1 MVLGPA
7 SAAPSAIQASG
18 PPVPPVPQ
26 YYGSP
31 VAYQPQPPVQVGPSL
46 KSVALIV
53 VLGVGAAT
61 IIIQLFKK
69 YIWAYWFPK
78 KNVLAEK
85 IEFLEAKLQTAHE
98 HIAAQAAE
106 TKEAMVVLR
115 SFLESQVTDWQ
126 ERSRLESLRSSQDLK
141 AMSDL
146 KREVSSVR
154 HLIPSVSTL
163 SRTAKSSTM
172 QSDVLDE
179 IKNEL
184 ASLKNAVKSIV
195 SNVPSGAS
203 LLRLS
208 TAPTTTTS
216 VEAAP
221 VVTETASSAPQTAA
235 SSAPATPAAT
245 NALNSS
251 ASKRS
256 LPSWMTQS
264 QKAAALPSWQMEE
277 KAAEAA
283 VSPSASPE
291 PSAEATP
298 QPEASTPVVEPSGTE

>member
-1 MVLGPA
+1 MV
-7 SAAPSAIQASG
+7 
-18 PPVPPVPQ
+18 
-26 YYGSP
+26 
-31 VAYQPQPPVQVGPSL
+31 YQPQPPVQVGPSL

-78 KNVLAEK
+78 KNALAEK
-85 IEFLEAKLQTAHE
+85 IEFLESKLQSAHE

-126 ERSRLESLRSSQDLK
+126 ERSRLDSLRSSQDLK

-184 ASLKNAVKSIV
+184 MSLKNAVKSIV
-195 SNVPSGAS
+195 SNVPSGAN

-208 TAPTTTTS
+208 TAPAATTP

-221 VVTETASSAPQTAA
+221 VATETASSAPAA
-235 SSAPATPAAT
+235 TQASVTSSAPATTAAA
-245 NALNSS
+245 NPLNTS
-251 ASKRS
+251 ASKRGR
-256 LPSWMTQS
+256 PSWMNQS
-264 QKAAALPSWQMEE
+264 QKATTLPSWQMQD
-277 KAAEAA
+277 KAAE
-283 VSPSASPE
+283 VSPSPSPE
-291 PSAEATP
+291 PAADAPP